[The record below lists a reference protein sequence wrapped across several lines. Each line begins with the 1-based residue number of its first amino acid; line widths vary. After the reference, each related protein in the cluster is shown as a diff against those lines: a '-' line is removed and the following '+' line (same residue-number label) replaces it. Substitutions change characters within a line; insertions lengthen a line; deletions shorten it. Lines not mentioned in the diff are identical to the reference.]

1 MGNGD
6 YPARQKQYLEHDE
19 QRGFDDIVPCPG
31 IGPRLWDKIEN
42 IFSFPC

>member
-19 QRGFDDIVPCPG
+19 QRGSDDIIPCPS
-31 IGPRLWDKIEN
+31 IGSN
-42 IFSFPC
+42 IPFAIVEQK